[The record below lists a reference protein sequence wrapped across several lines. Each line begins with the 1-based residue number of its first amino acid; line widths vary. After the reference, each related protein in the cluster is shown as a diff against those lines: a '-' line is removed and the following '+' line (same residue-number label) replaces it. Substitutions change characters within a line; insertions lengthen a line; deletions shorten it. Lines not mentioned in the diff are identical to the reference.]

1 MNIKISYQ
9 VNTLGQKFE
18 EFFEFKRVR
27 GLNPLHSSVQVLKRL
42 KKSIFL
48 KKIKYEIY
56 IMKILEFLKRV
67 LFHDLGGI

>member
-18 EFFEFKRVR
+18 EFFEFKRVTGR
-27 GLNPLHSSVQVLKRL
+27 SPLHSSVQVLKRL
-42 KKSIFL
+42 NKSIFL

-56 IMKILEFLKRV
+56 IMKILEFLQRV